1 MKNTQKTKWA
11 AFTLIELLVVIAI
24 IAILAGLLL
33 PALAKAKAKAQKI
46 YCLNNL
52 KQIGIATR
60 LVASDISVAGGIL
73 SFTDVL
79 TSDGGPPNQAQITLY
94 AEGGTAPYM
103 YQLFGV
109 LSNELTAKSMICPTD
124 DRQAHTNMNI
134 LLNNQNNAVYLLNRY
149 VSYFAGK
156 KAQEESPQG
165 FQAGDRNIGTG
176 TTGPNSAYGYSR
188 DVAVDTGFT
197 KALTTNPAV
206 NIPTLQWTA
215 KMHQG
220 QGNVLFSDGHAEGF
234 SSTKL
239 RENLRL
245 AQDTTAGPL
254 LGNMMLFP

>member
-1 MKNTQKTKWA
+1 MKNTRKTKWA

-33 PALAKAKAKAQKI
+33 PALAKAKSKAQKI

-60 LVASDISVAGGIL
+60 LVAGDISVAGGIL
-73 SFTDVL
+73 SFGSVL
-79 TSDGGPPNQAQITLY
+79 STDGGPPNQKEIALY
-94 AEGGTAPYM
+94 TDGNNAPYT

-134 LLNNQNNAVYLLNRY
+134 LKDNANNAVYLLNHE
-149 VSYFAGK
+149 VSYFAAK
-156 KAQEESPQG
+156 SAQEEAPQG

-176 TTGPNSAYGYSR
+176 TTGPNSPYGYSR
-188 DVAVDTGFT
+188 DTGVDTGFT

-239 RENLRL
+239 KDNLRL
-245 AQDTTAGPL
+245 TQDTSASAA